1 MHHLEQTKPRLLG
14 HWETTSGPNFIH
26 VRLNRG
32 INECTLRMTDA
43 TGPGLWDDIPGVR
56 HR

>member
-1 MHHLEQTKPRLLG
+1 VHQLEQMKPRLLG
-14 HWETTSGPNFIH
+14 HWETTSGLNF
-26 VRLNRG
+26 VYVGLNRV
-32 INECTLRMTDA
+32 INEYTPRMTDA